1 MYKQV
6 LTNEIVDTINK
17 YTIIKMKEKNLDYMG
32 TLYGHTEVWYNVCL
46 DNEDGDIVASFKTVN
61 EARKWAREN

>member
-17 YTIIKMKEKNLDYMG
+17 YTIIKMKEKSLDYMG
-32 TLYGHTEVWYNVCL
+32 TPYGHTEVWYDVCL
-46 DNEDGDIVASFKTVN
+46 DNGDGDIVSSFKTVK
-61 EARKWAREN
+61 EARKWAKEN

>member
-17 YTIIKMKEKNLDYMG
+17 YTIIKTKEKHLDYMG
-32 TLYGHTEVWYNVCL
+32 TLYGHTLRC
-46 DNEDGDIVASFKTVN
+46 GTMFA
-61 EARKWAREN
+61 

>member
-17 YTIIKMKEKNLDYMG
+17 YTIIKMKEKKFG
-32 TLYGHTEVWYNVCL
+32 LYGNAIWTH
-46 DNEDGDIVASFKTVN
+46 
-61 EARKWAREN
+61 

>member
-17 YTIIKMKEKNLDYMG
+17 YTIIKTKEKHLDYMG
-32 TLYGHTEVWYNVCL
+32 TLYGHTEVQYDVCL
-46 DNEDGDIVASFKTVN
+46 DNGDGDIVASFKTVKQ
-61 EARKWAREN
+61 ARKWAKED

>member
-1 MYKQV
+1 
-6 LTNEIVDTINK
+6 
-17 YTIIKMKEKNLDYMG
+17 MKEKNLDYMG

-61 EARKWAREN
+61 EVRKWAREN

>member
-17 YTIIKMKEKNLDYMG
+17 YTIIKTKEKHLDYMG
-32 TLYGHTEVWYNVCL
+32 TLYGRTEVWYDVCL
-46 DNEDGDIVASFKTVN
+46 DNGDGDIVASFKTVK
-61 EARKWAREN
+61 EARKWAKED

>member
-17 YTIIKMKEKNLDYMG
+17 YTIIKMKEKIWIIWELYMDTLRCG
-32 TLYGHTEVWYNVCL
+32 TMF
-46 DNEDGDIVASFKTVN
+46 A
-61 EARKWAREN
+61 

>member
-17 YTIIKMKEKNLDYMG
+17 CTIIKTKEKHLDYMG
-32 TLYGHTEVWYNVCL
+32 TLYGHTEVWYDVCL
-46 DNEDGDIVASFKTVN
+46 DNGEGDVVASFKTVK
-61 EARKWAREN
+61 EARKWAKED